1 MGWGYQLERIQATFY
16 LVLYT
21 VVGSLPLLFTLACFW
36 GNRDW
41 VIFIFFSSKQTS
53 LSLWLLLFVIFRFFI
68 KLPSYGF
75 HLWLPKAHVEAP
87 VSGSIVLA
95 AILLKIRFYGLFR
108 VIHLFRDV
116 VFKVGGI
123 LARFLFVGAFLSSV
137 IALNQRDIKC
147 LVAYSSIRHIG
158 SMLGAFFS
166 IFTVAIK
173 GAFIIAIAH
182 GFCSS
187 ALFFLVN
194 IYYEQNNSRQIILSG
209 GQNSIRI
216 FSIWWILFLIVN
228 FAAPP
233 FLRVFGEIL
242 IVVQVVFWRGILSFI
257 VLAARFFVAA
267 FCLFTFRSVLHGEG
281 FEQNRAYRSPDI
293 WFLVIIYHF
302 FPLVFLVYSLS
313 VLNY

>member
-1 MGWGYQLERIQATFY
+1 MLDVIILTIIFFFMVLSQPFSFRLGWGVHLDKLGFLFLMLNLWLLLVVRRTKFKYINIRLKNFKITIYLLFLFLMASFLTKGIIIFYVFFEVSLIPLIFLIMGWGYQLERIQATFY

-158 SMLGAFFS
+158 SMLGAFF
-166 IFTVAIK
+166 
-173 GAFIIAIAH
+173 
-182 GFCSS
+182 
-187 ALFFLVN
+187 
-194 IYYEQNNSRQIILSG
+194 
-209 GQNSIRI
+209 
-216 FSIWWILFLIVN
+216 
-228 FAAPP
+228 
-233 FLRVFGEIL
+233 
-242 IVVQVVFWRGILSFI
+242 
-257 VLAARFFVAA
+257 
-267 FCLFTFRSVLHGEG
+267 
-281 FEQNRAYRSPDI
+281 
-293 WFLVIIYHF
+293 
-302 FPLVFLVYSLS
+302 
-313 VLNY
+313 